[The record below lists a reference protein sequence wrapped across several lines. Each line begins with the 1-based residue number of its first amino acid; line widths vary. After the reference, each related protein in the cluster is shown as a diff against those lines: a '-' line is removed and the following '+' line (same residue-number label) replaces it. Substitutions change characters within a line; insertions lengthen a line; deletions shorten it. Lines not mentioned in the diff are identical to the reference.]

1 MTPEPRLTLEGGKG
15 TQSTRKGA
23 LLFNKNNL
31 KFNLIYLNYSKF
43 DHVRVVIS
51 AVAPG
56 SSRNGLARDSHTL
69 KNPQIFSNILI
80 CYKNFAAHTVLK
92 RCTPPY
98 LKKHN
103 MP

>member
-1 MTPEPRLTLEGGKG
+1 MNPRGREGN
-15 TQSTRKGA
+15 QQPPARGA
-23 LLFNKNNL
+23 VLFNKNNL

-56 SSRNGLARDSHTL
+56 GFSDGLARDSHTL
-69 KNPQIFSNILI
+69 KNPQIFSNILKTL
-80 CYKNFAAHTVLK
+80 Y
-92 RCTPPY
+92 
-98 LKKHN
+98 